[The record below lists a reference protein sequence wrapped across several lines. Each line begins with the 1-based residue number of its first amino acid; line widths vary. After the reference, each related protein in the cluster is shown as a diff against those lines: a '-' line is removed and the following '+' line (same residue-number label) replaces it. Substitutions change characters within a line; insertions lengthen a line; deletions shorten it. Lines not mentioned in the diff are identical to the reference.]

1 MSRLGIY
8 GGSFNPP
15 HQGHTL
21 AAQELIRLLAL
32 DTLFVIPA
40 AIPPHKALPAGSP
53 DAQER
58 LHLTE
63 LAFAHVEK
71 AQVLDLEL
79 RREGPSY
86 TVDTLECLAR
96 EHPGDELIL
105 IMGTD
110 MLLGFS
116 GWYLPARIAE
126 LAKLA
131 VMHRSE
137 DEAIWQKTLE
147 EAARLH
153 TQLGAEIIAVDNQS
167 IEVSSTTVRRL
178 LGLGDA
184 EYLDPAVRERIE
196 ALGLYG
202 IREDRR
208 NLPFDRLQEASLS
221 LHDPKRV
228 PHVIG
233 CSQTAEALAKQY
245 GADPEL
251 ARRAGIL
258 HDVTKAIGP
267 HDQLLLAR
275 HYGIVPSGQEQIN
288 PKLLHAKTGA
298 AVARAV
304 FGECEQ
310 VVSAIEWHTTGR
322 ANMTVLEKILYLA
335 DYMEPNRRFT
345 GVDTLRELV
354 WKDLDAGMEL
364 GLRMSL
370 ESLAQRGL
378 GVDEN
383 SMAAWQFYSNERS
396 KQI

>member
-1 MSRLGIY
+1 M
-8 GGSFNPP
+8 
-15 HQGHTL
+15 
-21 AAQELIRLLAL
+21 
-32 DTLFVIPA
+32 
-40 AIPPHKALPAGSP
+40 
-53 DAQER
+53 
-58 LHLTE
+58 
-63 LAFAHVEK
+63 
-71 AQVLDLEL
+71 
-79 RREGPSY
+79 
-86 TVDTLECLAR
+86 
-96 EHPGDELIL
+96 
-105 IMGTD
+105 
-110 MLLGFS
+110 
-116 GWYLPARIAE
+116 
-126 LAKLA
+126 
-131 VMHRSE
+131 
-137 DEAIWQKTLE
+137 
-147 EAARLH
+147 
-153 TQLGAEIIAVDNQS
+153 
-167 IEVSSTTVRRL
+167 
-178 LGLGDA
+178 
-184 EYLDPAVRERIE
+184 
-196 ALGLYG
+196 
-202 IREDRR
+202 
-208 NLPFDRLQEASLS
+208 
-221 LHDPKRV
+221 